1 MSTNP
6 HRITLGR
13 IDYGATFRF
22 TRLFDCFRMA
32 IAPSRLMLALMLI
45 ACLFIAG
52 LLMNQLWGP
61 RVLIDP
67 NQPMFEF
74 SRFVNQP
81 TETFL
86 GWRDDM
92 IDNVQPERRQGIFT
106 AVFETKLT
114 LFEHLVRAAVNLRFG
129 FDQLAPGT
137 PPATDTVLGTLR
149 LLFMLPLWLWHAHTS
164 FFVVYMMLF
173 LLGWS
178 LFGGAISRSA
188 IVEASGAS
196 TPGATESFVYAWHRW
211 LWYILAPLLPLLII
225 AVLGGLLALGGVVF
239 NVWVLDILGGLFF
252 AIALAVGFI
261 MALLLIG
268 WIGGVHLMY
277 PALSAEDSDAFDAM
291 SRGYS
296 YVLARPWRLILYT
309 FVSLIYGAVTYLF
322 VGVFIFVTIYLT
334 HWSIGL
340 LVAGTF
346 EDGATYFN
354 ALFPTPQFGDLTRY
368 RPDYEH
374 LNWSGSAAATL
385 IMCWVFVLIGVVGAY
400 ALNFY
405 LCSYSVIY
413 LLLRRYTDGTDP
425 AEIADPDAPRSPAD
439 KIEPAPG
446 HPAPAAATVSES
458 ASTTVTPPPAP
469 DIPDEQ

>member
-13 IDYGATFRF
+13 IDYGSTFRF
-22 TRLFDCFRMA
+22 MRLFDCFRMA
-32 IAPSRLMLALMLI
+32 ISPTRLMLALMLI

-67 NQPMFEF
+67 HQPMFEF
-74 SRFVNQP
+74 NRFKDQP

-86 GWRDDM
+86 KWRDDM

-114 LFEHLVRAAVNLRFG
+114 LFEHLVRDAVNLRFG

-137 PPATDTVLGTLR
+137 PPTTDTVLGTLR
-149 LLFMLPLWLWHAHTS
+149 LLFMLPVWLWHAHTS
-164 FFVVYMMLF
+164 FFVVYMLLF

-188 IVEASGAS
+188 IVEASGAAA
-196 TPGATESFVYAWHRW
+196 PGATDAFVYAWRRW
-211 LWYILAPLLPLLII
+211 LWYILAPLMPLMII
-225 AVLGGLLALGGVVF
+225 AALGGLLALGGAVF

-252 AIALAVGFI
+252 ALALAIGFL

-309 FVSLIYGAVTYLF
+309 FISLIYGAITYLF

-334 HWSIGL
+334 HWAIGL
-340 LVAGTF
+340 LVFGTF
-346 EDGATYFN
+346 DGGTYFN
-354 ALFPTPQFGDLTRY
+354 ALFPPPQFGDLTRY

-425 AEIADPDAPRSPAD
+425 AEIADPGAASPPAD
-439 KIEPAPG
+439 KIEPAPAPAA
-446 HPAPAAATVSES
+446 PAPAAT
-458 ASTTVTPPPAP
+458 STPTPPAP

>member
-13 IDYGATFRF
+13 IDYDSTFRF

-32 IAPSRLMLALMLI
+32 ISPTRLMLALMLI

-61 RVLIDP
+61 RVIVDP
-67 NQPMFEF
+67 HQPMYEF
-74 SRFVNQP
+74 THFIQQP
-81 TETFL
+81 TGDFL
-86 GWRDDM
+86 KWRDGR
-92 IDNVQPERRQGIFT
+92 IDSVTDEHRQGIFT

-114 LFEHLVRAAVNLRFG
+114 LFEHLVRAAVNLRPG

-137 PPATDTVLGTLR
+137 PPTTDSVLGTLR
-149 LLFMLPLWLWHAHTS
+149 LLFMVPLWLWHAHTS
-164 FFVVYMMLF
+164 FFVVYMLLF

-188 IVEASGAS
+188 IVEAAGGS
-196 TPGATESFVYAWHRW
+196 TPGATDAFVYAWRRW
-211 LWYILAPLLPLLII
+211 LWYILAPLMPLLII
-225 AVLGGLLALGGVVF
+225 AGLGGLLALGGVVF

-252 AIALAVGFI
+252 ALALAIGFL

-309 FVSLIYGAVTYLF
+309 FISLIYGAVTYLF

-334 HWSIGL
+334 HWAIGL
-340 LVAGTF
+340 LVFGAF
-346 EDGATYFN
+346 DGGTYFN
-354 ALFPTPQFGDLTRY
+354 ALFPPPQFGDLTRY

-374 LNWSGSAAATL
+374 LNWSGSGAATL

-425 AEIADPDAPRSPAD
+425 AEIADPDAARPPAD
-439 KIEPAPG
+439 KIEPASVS
-446 HPAPAAATVSES
+446 PAPAVP
-458 ASTTVTPPPAP
+458 ASTSTPKPPAP